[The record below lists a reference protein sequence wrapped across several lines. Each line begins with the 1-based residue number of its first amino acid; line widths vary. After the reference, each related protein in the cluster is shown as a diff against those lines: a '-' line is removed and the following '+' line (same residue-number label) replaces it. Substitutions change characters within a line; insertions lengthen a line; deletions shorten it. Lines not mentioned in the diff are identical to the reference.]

1 MNADKLKKI
10 LADHKLWVESD
21 YQSGKRANLCN
32 AVLIGANLRYADL
45 NSANLIGANLRYADL
60 HSADLSRSD
69 LNGANLNGADLNGA
83 NLDGAHL
90 HGADLHGAY
99 LTRAILHGADLSYAD
114 LTGAHL
120 QLEFKSVRYFRNA
133 IFSEAAIPWVILNP
147 HWTEYADTVTFV

>member
-1 MNADKLKKI
+1 MNADNLKKI
-10 LADHKLWVESD
+10 LADHKLWVESGN
-21 YQSGKRANLCN
+21 QSGN
-32 AVLIGANLRYADL
+32 
-45 NSANLIGANLRYADL
+45 
-60 HSADLSRSD
+60 
-69 LNGANLNGADLNGA
+69 NGADLNGA
-83 NLDGAHL
+83 DLHYANLTGADLTGAHL

-114 LTGAHL
+114 LTGAHF